1 MPNNYWWFPFL
12 VMLLAF
18 LTAYVIQLLFP
29 IKSKPGRYETI
40 DGMRGF
46 LALFVFIHHC
56 YIWRSYLATGEWS
69 APGSTLYQHFGV
81 TAVSFFFMITA
92 FLFITKLLKARDTG
106 INWKQFYIS
115 RFFRLTP
122 MYYVSVLGMILI
134 ILSLDH
140 WHLNVSLIQFTKDVV
155 YWGLFTLLGPTL
167 INGNNLTFTTNAG
180 VVWSL
185 TYEWLFYLMLPII
198 AVLILKKKPN
208 LLFAGGILLALIV
221 YFIFCDGY
229 ELSLFFPFIG
239 GAVAALLYHYYPNI
253 LSVNQIWK
261 SAAAVIGLFLITQIN
276 LPHSILSKFVTML
289 TFILFVYGA
298 NLFGLLTSKP
308 AKILGD
314 MAYSIYLMHGILLF
328 TVIYII
334 IGSDTVNNKQG
345 ITYCLTL
352 AAIVPVLI
360 IICYTTFRMVEKPG
374 MDAAIKINKK
384 KSGN

>member
-1 MPNNYWWFPFL
+1 M
-12 VMLLAF
+12 
-18 LTAYVIQLLFP
+18 
-29 IKSKPGRYETI
+29 
-40 DGMRGF
+40 
-46 LALFVFIHHC
+46 
-56 YIWRSYLATGEWS
+56 
-69 APGSTLYQHFGV
+69 
-81 TAVSFFFMITA
+81 
-92 FLFITKLLKARDTG
+92 
-106 INWKQFYIS
+106 QFA
-115 RFFRLTP
+115 
-122 MYYVSVLGMILI
+122 
-134 ILSLDH
+134 
-140 WHLNVSLIQFTKDVV
+140 KDVV

-328 TVIYII
+328 TAIYMI
-334 IGSDTVNNKQG
+334 IGSDTVNNMEG
-345 ITYCLTL
+345 ITYSLTL

-360 IICYTTFRMVEKPG
+360 IICYTTFRLVEKPG

-384 KSGN
+384 KSEN